1 MKEIIVTTQKELDA
15 LPPKFDE
22 YTRIIIKGGTWNDR
36 IYIKLA
42 RGNSSVVARGNS
54 SVVAREN
61 SSVEARGN
69 SSVEA
74 RGNSS
79 VVARENSFVEARG
92 NSSVEA
98 WGNSSIK
105 IFSEYCNIKKA
116 LQESVI
122 ICIDCKPKLPK
133 HKNII
138 YSKTATYTKKDFAE
152 AYSEQVKDGVI
163 TLYKSV
169 NPETECD
176 FYTGKIKYADG
187 ETVICPDW
195 NPDKNIQCGGGL
207 HLSPSPSLAKSYNNG
222 LVKKCEVNLKDLVV
236 FPTDITKVRC
246 KKVKVIGKI

>member
-1 MKEIIVTTQKELDA
+1 MSWWVCAGRVADGA
-15 LPPKFDE
+15 C
-22 YTRIIIKGGTWNDR
+22 G
-36 IYIKLA
+36 
-42 RGNSSVVARGNS
+42 RGCRGENSSVVAW
-54 SVVAREN
+54 E
-61 SSVEARGN
+61 N

-79 VVARENSFVEARG
+79 VVAWG

-105 IFSEYCNIKKA
+105 IFSQYCNIKKA

-133 HKNII
+133 HKNFI
-138 YSKTATYTKKDFAE
+138 YSKTATSTKKDFLE
-152 AYSEQVKDGVI
+152 IYSDQVKDGFI

-176 FYTGKIKYADG
+176 FYTEKIKYADG

-195 NPDKNIQCGGGL
+195 NPDKDIQCGNAL
-207 HLSPSPSLAKSYNNG
+207 HLSPSPNLALGYNRG
-222 LVKKCEVNLKDLVV
+222 LVKKCEVNIKDFVV
-236 FPTDITKVRC
+236 YSKDIIKVRC
-246 KKVKVIGKI
+246 KKVKVIGNYKKEGE